1 MILAQI
7 VAALAAGVA
16 AFAALLALGGSDDDV
31 RFGAALCAGCATVVL
46 VGALFLA

>member
-16 AFAALLALGGSDDDV
+16 AFAALIALGGSDDV
-31 RFGAALCAGCATVVL
+31 GFGAAIAAGCATVVL